1 MSALDNLKDGS
12 VNIDITN
19 PDHTV
24 GVMESDSE
32 QQPVTMSRAK
42 TIITPENQKVDIA
55 VPDNQKVEINTRQS
69 VNVST
74 IAPQDDEEADMPMN
88 AGEALA
94 KSILEGPDSDFHK
107 YVEKETSEYHEWIAE
122 QQEKAELEAA
132 NKDEKSMEQ
141 SAEASEGMGSLI
153 SDDFDEDSDASSMD
167 INDMDVTDDL
177 DIDEDNDEV
186 YSEESNAA
194 ITETETS
201 NDEDEDLDAPDIDLD
216 VEEGVESIGDS
227 VEEDAVDDNEDEEI
241 NNSEIA
247 ETNDADILKQLQDM
261 ATERLKPTSKKLDIS
276 SFTVVKKPVTNVM
289 PFFKP
294 NKAKVA
300 KWVLP
305 TQKATIFMKEFSG
318 SELEKLREYSEDR
331 NSVDALNRRFHM
343 IFDHI
348 ASARPSSFEQ
358 WLKVTPYR
366 DVDHYFFAIYIASF
380 NGANFLPEDCINT
393 KCKKTF
399 LTDDIKIMDMVKFEN
414 SKAKE
419 EFSKLYKSEASPI
432 SNGLFVSEVVP
443 LSESVAIGFREPSIY
458 NVFELASL
466 DAATRRRYSSII
478 DYIPYID
485 ELYVINQETHELI
498 PVGYKKYTNNAV
510 KTVQS
515 KLQKYEKIFNTLSV
529 DEFGPVKAYVR
540 DIIAMNP
547 GMYYVYPA
555 VECPQCHTMTKE
567 QRTSAEELVFT
578 RYQLGALTNTSLN

>member
-24 GVMESDSE
+24 GVMESDSA
-32 QQPVTMSRAK
+32 QPVTMGRAK
-42 TIITPENQKVDIA
+42 TIITQNNQRPQPA
-55 VPDNQKVEINTRQS
+55 PAAPRQS

-74 IAPQDDEEADMPMN
+74 IAPQDNEEADVPMD

-94 KSILEGPDSDFHK
+94 KSILEGPDSAFHK
-107 YVEKETSEYHEWIAE
+107 YVEKETSEYHEWMAE

-141 SAEASEGMGSLI
+141 SAEASEGKGSLI
-153 SDDFDEDSDASSMD
+153 SDDFDEESDDASMD
-167 INDMDVTDDL
+167 LDDMDVTDNL
-177 DIDEDNDEV
+177 DIDEDNGDDEV
-186 YSEESNAA
+186 YSEESNATL
-194 ITETETS
+194 TEETDLS
-201 NDEDEDLDAPDIDLD
+201 NDEDAVFDAPDIDLD

-227 VEEDAVDDNEDEEI
+227 VEDTTDDNEDEEI

-247 ETNDADILKQLQDM
+247 ETDDDTILKQLQDM

-343 IFDHI
+343 IYDHI

-393 KCKKTF
+393 RCKKTF

-419 EFSKLYKSEASPI
+419 EFSKLYKSEASPV

-466 DAATRRRYSSII
+466 DDATRRKYSSII

-547 GMYYVYPA
+547 GMYYVYPS
-555 VECPQCHTMTKE
+555 VECPQCHTMTEE

>member
-24 GVMESDSE
+24 GVMESDSDQE
-32 QQPVTMSRAK
+32 PTIVAGRGK
-42 TIITPENQKVDIA
+42 TIVTQKNNQKIQLA
-55 VPDNQKVEINTRQS
+55 SPRQS

-74 IAPQDDEEADMPMN
+74 IAPQDEEEADVPMD

-94 KSILEGPDSDFHK
+94 KSILEGPDSAFHK
-107 YVEKETSEYHEWIAE
+107 YVEKETSEYHEWMAE

-141 SAEASEGMGSLI
+141 SAEASEGKGSLI
-153 SDDFDEDSDASSMD
+153 SDDFDEDSDDASMD

-177 DIDEDNDEV
+177 DIDEADDDEV
-186 YSEESNAA
+186 YSEKSNAVLA
-194 ITETETS
+194 KADDSS
-201 NDEDEDLDAPDIDLD
+201 NDEDEVFDAPDIDVD

-227 VEEDAVDDNEDEEI
+227 VEDTVDDNDDEEI

-247 ETNDADILKQLQDM
+247 ETDDDTILKQLQDM

-305 TQKATIFMKEFSG
+305 TQKATIFVKEFSG

-343 IFDHI
+343 IYDHI

-380 NGANFLPEDCINT
+380 NGANFLPEDCIN
-393 KCKKTF
+393 KRCKKTF

-419 EFSKLYKSEASPI
+419 EFSKLYKSEASPV

-466 DAATRRRYSSII
+466 DDATRRKYSSII

-498 PVGYKKYTNNAV
+498 PVGYKKYTDNAV

-547 GMYYVYPA
+547 GMYYVYPS
-555 VECPQCHTMTKE
+555 VECPQCHTMTEE

>member
-24 GVMESDSE
+24 GVMESDSA
-32 QQPVTMSRAK
+32 QPVTMGRAK
-42 TIITPENQKVDIA
+42 TIITQNNQRPQPA
-55 VPDNQKVEINTRQS
+55 PAAPRQS
-69 VNVST
+69 VNISA
-74 IAPQDDEEADMPMN
+74 IAPQDEEEADVPMD

-94 KSILEGPDSDFHK
+94 KSILEGPDSAFHK
-107 YVEKETSEYHEWIAE
+107 YVEKETSEYHEWMAE

-141 SAEASEGMGSLI
+141 SAEASEGKGSLI
-153 SDDFDEDSDASSMD
+153 SDDFDEDSDDASMD
-167 INDMDVTDDL
+167 LDDMDVTDNL
-177 DIDEDNDEV
+177 DIDEDNSDDEV
-186 YSEESNAA
+186 YSEESNATL
-194 ITETETS
+194 TEETDLS
-201 NDEDEDLDAPDIDLD
+201 NDEDAVFDAPDIDLD

-227 VEEDAVDDNEDEEI
+227 VEDTTDDNDDEEI

-247 ETNDADILKQLQDM
+247 ETDDDTILKQLQDM

-343 IFDHI
+343 IYDHI

-358 WLKVTPYR
+358 WLKATPYR

-393 KCKKTF
+393 RCKKTF

-419 EFSKLYKSEASPI
+419 EFSKLYKSEASPV

-466 DAATRRRYSSII
+466 DDATRRKYSSII

-547 GMYYVYPA
+547 GMYYVYPS
-555 VECPQCHTMTKE
+555 VECPQCHTMTEE

>member
-24 GVMESDSE
+24 GVMESDSA
-32 QQPVTMSRAK
+32 QPVTMGRAK
-42 TIITPENQKVDIA
+42 TIITQNNQRPQPA
-55 VPDNQKVEINTRQS
+55 PAAPRQS
-69 VNVST
+69 VNIST
-74 IAPQDDEEADMPMN
+74 IAPQDNEEADVPMD

-94 KSILEGPDSDFHK
+94 KSILEGPDSAFSK
-107 YVEKETSEYHEWIAE
+107 YVEKETSEYHEWMAE

-132 NKDEKSMEQ
+132 NKDEKSMEL
-141 SAEASEGMGSLI
+141 SAEASEGKGSLI
-153 SDDFDEDSDASSMD
+153 SDDFDEDSDDASMD
-167 INDMDVTDDL
+167 LDDMDVTDNL
-177 DIDEDNDEV
+177 DIDEDNGDDEA
-186 YSEESNAA
+186 YSDESNATL
-194 ITETETS
+194 TEETDLS
-201 NDEDEDLDAPDIDLD
+201 NDEDAVFDAPDIDLD

-227 VEEDAVDDNEDEEI
+227 VEDTTDDNDDEEI

-247 ETNDADILKQLQDM
+247 ETDDNTILKQLQDM

-343 IFDHI
+343 IYDHI

-393 KCKKTF
+393 RCKKTF

-419 EFSKLYKSEASPI
+419 EFSKLYKSEASPV

-466 DAATRRRYSSII
+466 DDATRRKYSSII

-547 GMYYVYPA
+547 GMYYVYPS
-555 VECPQCHTMTKE
+555 VECPQCHTMTEE

>member
-24 GVMESDSE
+24 GVMESDSA
-32 QQPVTMSRAK
+32 QPVTMGRAK
-42 TIITPENQKVDIA
+42 TIITQNNQRPQPA
-55 VPDNQKVEINTRQS
+55 PAAPRQS

-74 IAPQDDEEADMPMN
+74 IAPQDNEEADVPMD

-94 KSILEGPDSDFHK
+94 KSILEGPDSAFHK
-107 YVEKETSEYHEWIAE
+107 YVEKETSEYHEWMAE

-132 NKDEKSMEQ
+132 NKDEKIMEQ
-141 SAEASEGMGSLI
+141 SAEASEGKGSLI
-153 SDDFDEDSDASSMD
+153 SDDFDEDSDDTSMD
-167 INDMDVTDDL
+167 LDDMDVTDNL
-177 DIDEDNDEV
+177 DIDEDNGDDEV
-186 YSEESNAA
+186 YSEESNATL
-194 ITETETS
+194 TEETDLS
-201 NDEDEDLDAPDIDLD
+201 NDEDAVFDAPDIDLD

-227 VEEDAVDDNEDEEI
+227 VEDTTDDNDDEEI

-247 ETNDADILKQLQDM
+247 ETDDDTILKQLQDM

-331 NSVDALNRRFHM
+331 NSIDALNRRFHM
-343 IFDHI
+343 IYDHI

-393 KCKKTF
+393 RCKKTF

-419 EFSKLYKSEASPI
+419 EFSKLYKSESSPV

-466 DAATRRRYSSII
+466 DDATRRKYSSII

-547 GMYYVYPA
+547 GMYYVYPS
-555 VECPQCHTMTKE
+555 VECPQCHTMTEE

>member
-24 GVMESDSE
+24 GVMESDSA
-32 QQPVTMSRAK
+32 QPVTMGRAK
-42 TIITPENQKVDIA
+42 TIITQNNQRPQPA
-55 VPDNQKVEINTRQS
+55 PAAPRQS
-69 VNVST
+69 VNVSA
-74 IAPQDDEEADMPMN
+74 IAPQDNEEADVPMD

-94 KSILEGPDSDFHK
+94 KSILEGPDSAFHK
-107 YVEKETSEYHEWIAE
+107 YVEKETSEYHEWMAE

-141 SAEASEGMGSLI
+141 SAEASEGKGSLI
-153 SDDFDEDSDASSMD
+153 SDDFDEDSEDASMD
-167 INDMDVTDDL
+167 LDDMDVTDNL
-177 DIDEDNDEV
+177 DIDEDNGDDEV
-186 YSEESNAA
+186 YSEESNATLA
-194 ITETETS
+194 EETDLS
-201 NDEDEDLDAPDIDLD
+201 NDEDAVFDAPDIDLD
-216 VEEGVESIGDS
+216 VEESVESIGDS
-227 VEEDAVDDNEDEEI
+227 VEDTTDDNDDEEI

-247 ETNDADILKQLQDM
+247 ETDDDTILKQLQDM

-343 IFDHI
+343 IYDHI

-393 KCKKTF
+393 RCKKTF

-419 EFSKLYKSEASPI
+419 EFSKLYKSEASPV

-466 DAATRRRYSSII
+466 DDATRRKYSSII

-547 GMYYVYPA
+547 GMYYVYPS
-555 VECPQCHTMTKE
+555 VECPQCHTMTEE

>member
-24 GVMESDSE
+24 GVMESDSA
-32 QQPVTMSRAK
+32 QPVTMGRAK
-42 TIITPENQKVDIA
+42 TIITQNNQRPQPATVA
-55 VPDNQKVEINTRQS
+55 PRQS
-69 VNVST
+69 VNVSA
-74 IAPQDDEEADMPMN
+74 IAPQDEEEADVPMD

-94 KSILEGPDSDFHK
+94 KSILEGPDSAFSK
-107 YVEKETSEYHEWIAE
+107 YVEKETSEYHEWMAE

-132 NKDEKSMEQ
+132 NKDEKSMER
-141 SAEASEGMGSLI
+141 SAEASEGKGSLI
-153 SDDFDEDSDASSMD
+153 SDDFDEDSDDASMD
-167 INDMDVTDDL
+167 LDDMDVTDNL
-177 DIDEDNDEV
+177 DIDEDNGDDEV
-186 YSEESNAA
+186 YSEESNATL
-194 ITETETS
+194 TEETDLS
-201 NDEDEDLDAPDIDLD
+201 NDEDAVFDAPDIDLD

-227 VEEDAVDDNEDEEI
+227 VEDTTNDNDDEEI

-247 ETNDADILKQLQDM
+247 ETDDDTILKQLQDM

-343 IFDHI
+343 IYDHI

-419 EFSKLYKSEASPI
+419 EFSKLYKSEASPV

-466 DAATRRRYSSII
+466 DDATRRKYSSII

-547 GMYYVYPA
+547 GMYYVYPS
-555 VECPQCHTMTKE
+555 VECPQCHTMTEE

>member
-1 MSALDNLKDGS
+1 
-12 VNIDITN
+12 
-19 PDHTV
+19 
-24 GVMESDSE
+24 
-32 QQPVTMSRAK
+32 
-42 TIITPENQKVDIA
+42 
-55 VPDNQKVEINTRQS
+55 
-69 VNVST
+69 
-74 IAPQDDEEADMPMN
+74 
-88 AGEALA
+88 
-94 KSILEGPDSDFHK
+94 
-107 YVEKETSEYHEWIAE
+107 
-122 QQEKAELEAA
+122 
-132 NKDEKSMEQ
+132 
-141 SAEASEGMGSLI
+141 
-153 SDDFDEDSDASSMD
+153 
-167 INDMDVTDDL
+167 
-177 DIDEDNDEV
+177 
-186 YSEESNAA
+186 
-194 ITETETS
+194 
-201 NDEDEDLDAPDIDLD
+201 
-216 VEEGVESIGDS
+216 
-227 VEEDAVDDNEDEEI
+227 
-241 NNSEIA
+241 
-247 ETNDADILKQLQDM
+247 M

>member
-24 GVMESDSE
+24 GVMESDSA
-32 QQPVTMSRAK
+32 QPVTMGRAK
-42 TIITPENQKVDIA
+42 TIITQNNQRPQPA
-55 VPDNQKVEINTRQS
+55 PAAPRQS
-69 VNVST
+69 VNIST
-74 IAPQDDEEADMPMN
+74 IAPQDNEEADVPMD

-94 KSILEGPDSDFHK
+94 KSILEGPDSAFSK
-107 YVEKETSEYHEWIAE
+107 YVEKETSEYHEWMAE

-141 SAEASEGMGSLI
+141 SAEASEGKGSLI
-153 SDDFDEDSDASSMD
+153 SDDFDEDSDDASMD
-167 INDMDVTDDL
+167 IDDMDVTDNL
-177 DIDEDNDEV
+177 DIDEDNGDDEV
-186 YSEESNAA
+186 YSEESNTTL
-194 ITETETS
+194 TEETDLS
-201 NDEDEDLDAPDIDLD
+201 NDEDAVFDAPDIDLD

-227 VEEDAVDDNEDEEI
+227 VEDTTDDNDDEEI

-247 ETNDADILKQLQDM
+247 ETDDDTILKQLQDM

-393 KCKKTF
+393 RCKKTF

-419 EFSKLYKSEASPI
+419 EFSKLYKSEASPV

-466 DAATRRRYSSII
+466 DDATRRKYSSII

-540 DIIAMNP
+540 DIISMNP
-547 GMYYVYPA
+547 GMYYVYPS
-555 VECPQCHTMTKE
+555 VECPQCHTMTEE

>member
-24 GVMESDSE
+24 GVMDSDSD
-32 QQPVTMSRAK
+32 QTPITIGRAK
-42 TIITPENQKVDIA
+42 TIVTQ
-55 VPDNQKVEINTRQS
+55 NTQPAATTTAPRQS
-69 VNVST
+69 VNISAIV
-74 IAPQDDEEADMPMN
+74 PQPEEEADIPMN

-107 YVEKETSEYHEWIAE
+107 YVEKETKEYSEWVAE
-122 QQEKAELEAA
+122 QHEQAELEAA
-132 NKDEKSMEQ
+132 NVDEKAMEQ
-141 SAEASEGMGSLI
+141 SAEAAEGMGSLI
-153 SDDFDEDSDASSMD
+153 SDDFDDESDDTSMNID
-167 INDMDVTDDL
+167 DMDVTDDL
-177 DIDEDNDEV
+177 DIDDE
-186 YSEESNAA
+186 EELDPEQVATNAV
-194 ITETETS
+194 ETKS
-201 NDEDEDLDAPDIDLD
+201 LNDEDEALDAPDIDLD
-216 VEEGVESIGDS
+216 VEEGADSIGDS
-227 VEEDAVDDNEDEEI
+227 VEDDSEDDEDDEI
-241 NNSEIA
+241 HNSEPA
-247 ETNDADILKQLQDM
+247 EADDETILKQLQDM

-276 SFTVVKKPVTNVM
+276 SFTVVKKPVSNVM

-414 SKAKE
+414 KKAKE
-419 EFSKLYKSEASPI
+419 EFSKLYKSEASPVT
-432 SNGLFVSEVVP
+432 NGLFVSEVVP

-498 PVGYKKYTNNAV
+498 PVGYKKYTDNAV

>member
-24 GVMESDSE
+24 GVMESDSA
-32 QQPVTMSRAK
+32 QPVTMGRAK
-42 TIITPENQKVDIA
+42 TIITQNNQRPQPA
-55 VPDNQKVEINTRQS
+55 PAAPRQS
-69 VNVST
+69 VNIST
-74 IAPQDDEEADMPMN
+74 IAPQDNEEADVPMD

-94 KSILEGPDSDFHK
+94 KSILEGPDSAFHK
-107 YVEKETSEYHEWIAE
+107 YVEKETSEYHEWMAE

-141 SAEASEGMGSLI
+141 SAEASEGKGSLI
-153 SDDFDEDSDASSMD
+153 SDDFDEDSDDASID
-167 INDMDVTDDL
+167 LDDMDVTDNL
-177 DIDEDNDEV
+177 DIDEDNGDDEV
-186 YSEESNAA
+186 YSEESNATL
-194 ITETETS
+194 TEETDLS
-201 NDEDEDLDAPDIDLD
+201 NDEDAVFDAPDIDLD

-227 VEEDAVDDNEDEEI
+227 VEDTTDDNDEEI

-247 ETNDADILKQLQDM
+247 ETDDDTILKQLQDM

-343 IFDHI
+343 IYDHI

-393 KCKKTF
+393 RCKKTF

-419 EFSKLYKSEASPI
+419 EFSKLYKSEASPV

-466 DAATRRRYSSII
+466 DDATRRKYSSII

-547 GMYYVYPA
+547 GMYYVYPS
-555 VECPQCHTMTKE
+555 VECPQCHTMTEE

>member
-1 MSALDNLKDGS
+1 
-12 VNIDITN
+12 
-19 PDHTV
+19 
-24 GVMESDSE
+24 MESDSA
-32 QQPVTMSRAK
+32 QPVTMGRAK
-42 TIITPENQKVDIA
+42 TIITQNNQRPQPA
-55 VPDNQKVEINTRQS
+55 PAAPRQS
-69 VNVST
+69 VNIST
-74 IAPQDDEEADMPMN
+74 IAPQDNEEADVPMD

-94 KSILEGPDSDFHK
+94 KSILEGPDSAFHK
-107 YVEKETSEYHEWIAE
+107 YVEKETSEYHEWMAE

-141 SAEASEGMGSLI
+141 SAEASEGKGSLI
-153 SDDFDEDSDASSMD
+153 SDDFDEDSDDASMD
-167 INDMDVTDDL
+167 LDDMDVTDNL
-177 DIDEDNDEV
+177 DIDEDNSDDEV
-186 YSEESNAA
+186 YSEESNATL
-194 ITETETS
+194 TEETDLS
-201 NDEDEDLDAPDIDLD
+201 NDEDAVFDAPDIDLD

-227 VEEDAVDDNEDEEI
+227 VEDTTDDNDEEI

-247 ETNDADILKQLQDM
+247 ETDDDTILKQLQDM

-343 IFDHI
+343 IYDHI

-393 KCKKTF
+393 RCKKTF

-419 EFSKLYKSEASPI
+419 EFSKLYKSEASPV

-466 DAATRRRYSSII
+466 DDATRRKYSSII

>member
-24 GVMESDSE
+24 GVMESDSA
-32 QQPVTMSRAK
+32 QPVTMGRAK
-42 TIITPENQKVDIA
+42 TIITQNNQRPQPA
-55 VPDNQKVEINTRQS
+55 PAAPRQS

-74 IAPQDDEEADMPMN
+74 IAPQDNEEADVPMD

-94 KSILEGPDSDFHK
+94 KSILEGPDSAFHK
-107 YVEKETSEYHEWIAE
+107 YVEKETSEYHEWMAE

-132 NKDEKSMEQ
+132 NKDEKIMEQ
-141 SAEASEGMGSLI
+141 SAEASEGKGSLI
-153 SDDFDEDSDASSMD
+153 SDDFDEDSDDASMD
-167 INDMDVTDDL
+167 LDDMDVTDNL
-177 DIDEDNDEV
+177 DIDEDNGDDEV
-186 YSEESNAA
+186 YSEESNSTL
-194 ITETETS
+194 TEETDLS
-201 NDEDEDLDAPDIDLD
+201 NDEDAVFDAPDIDLD

-227 VEEDAVDDNEDEEI
+227 VEDTTDDNDDEEI

-247 ETNDADILKQLQDM
+247 ETDDDTILKQLQDM

-331 NSVDALNRRFHM
+331 NSIDALNRRFHM
-343 IFDHI
+343 IYDHI

-393 KCKKTF
+393 RCKKTF

-419 EFSKLYKSEASPI
+419 EFSKLYKSEASPV

-466 DAATRRRYSSII
+466 DDATRRKYSSII

-547 GMYYVYPA
+547 GMYYVYPS
-555 VECPQCHTMTKE
+555 VECPQCHTMTEE

>member
-24 GVMESDSE
+24 GVMESDSA
-32 QQPVTMSRAK
+32 QPVTMGRAK
-42 TIITPENQKVDIA
+42 TIITQNNQRPQPA
-55 VPDNQKVEINTRQS
+55 PAAPRQS
-69 VNVST
+69 VNVSA
-74 IAPQDDEEADMPMN
+74 IAPQDNEEADVPMD

-94 KSILEGPDSDFHK
+94 KSILEGPDSAFHK
-107 YVEKETSEYHEWIAE
+107 YVEKETSEYHEWMAE

-132 NKDEKSMEQ
+132 NKDEKIMEQ
-141 SAEASEGMGSLI
+141 SAEASEGKGSLI
-153 SDDFDEDSDASSMD
+153 SDDFDEDSDDTSMD
-167 INDMDVTDDL
+167 LDDMDVTDNL
-177 DIDEDNDEV
+177 DIDEDNGDDEV
-186 YSEESNAA
+186 YSEESNATL
-194 ITETETS
+194 TEETDLS
-201 NDEDEDLDAPDIDLD
+201 NDEDAVFDAPDIDLD

-227 VEEDAVDDNEDEEI
+227 VEDTTDDNDDEEI

-247 ETNDADILKQLQDM
+247 ETDDDTILKQLQDM

-331 NSVDALNRRFHM
+331 NSIDALNRRFHM
-343 IFDHI
+343 IYDHI

-393 KCKKTF
+393 RCKKTF

-419 EFSKLYKSEASPI
+419 EFSKLYKSEASPV

-466 DAATRRRYSSII
+466 DDATRRRYSSII

-547 GMYYVYPA
+547 GMYYVYPS
-555 VECPQCHTMTKE
+555 VECPQCHTMTEE